1 MAALNGKSQRQIAKE
16 YRIGRNTIRRYMK
29 QYYASREALLSNTSN
44 PQDVPTLI
52 EAVVEKPKYNTSS
65 RKKTKLT
72 PEVLQLIQKY
82 LDENKNKCER
92 GMHKQ
97 QMKAVDIYQALKEAS
112 IDISYTSVCKAVRE
126 LSNKSKEAYIKQE
139 YELGQVCEFDWGEVK
154 LFIDSDQ
161 PSVYQMAV
169 FTTAKGNFR
178 YARLF
183 RSQKTEC
190 FLEAH
195 ALFFDYIGGVYHVM
209 TYDNMKTAVKKFVSR
224 TEKEPTDELL
234 KLSLYYGFQ
243 YRFCNVRS
251 GNEKGHVERSVEY
264 IRRKA
269 FCIKDTFSSLEEAN
283 EHRMKKIEELNLTSK
298 EGYDGFS
305 PNEIYHNEKPFLL
318 PKMPRYSASRIVTAR
333 VDKYSTISV
342 DQNRY
347 SVPDTLVG
355 QDITVIIYPEQIEC
369 FKDNKKVATHPKKYG
384 NHEWSLCISHYTK
397 TLKRKPGAL
406 SQSLALKQ
414 SDKRL
419 QQIYKTYYTANPKD
433 FIELLEYIAEI
444 GEVKVYETI
453 EKLEKITPIDI
464 STDKIKL
471 ICGRKTN
478 EEHCTGDPKILD
490 ASTKNILRINELFG
504 IKSTDYQK
512 EAIL

>member
-16 YRIGRNTIRRYMK
+16 YGIGRNTIRRYMK

-82 LDENKNKCER
+82 LDENKNKYER

-126 LSNKSKEAYIKQE
+126 LSNKSKKSYIKQE
-139 YELGQVCEFDWGEVK
+139 YELGEVCEFDWGEVK
-154 LFIDSDQ
+154 LFIGSDQ

-195 ALFFDYIGGVYHVM
+195 ALFFDYIGGAYHVM
-209 TYDNMKTAVKKFVSR
+209 TYDNMKLAVKRFVSR

-234 KLSLYYGFQ
+234 RLSLYYGFQ
-243 YRFCNVRS
+243 YHFCNVRS

-269 FCIKDTFSSLEEAN
+269 FCIKDSFTSL
-283 EHRMKKIEELNLTSK
+283 
-298 EGYDGFS
+298 
-305 PNEIYHNEKPFLL
+305 
-318 PKMPRYSASRIVTAR
+318 
-333 VDKYSTISV
+333 
-342 DQNRY
+342 
-347 SVPDTLVG
+347 
-355 QDITVIIYPEQIEC
+355 
-369 FKDNKKVATHPKKYG
+369 
-384 NHEWSLCISHYTK
+384 
-397 TLKRKPGAL
+397 
-406 SQSLALKQ
+406 
-414 SDKRL
+414 
-419 QQIYKTYYTANPKD
+419 
-433 FIELLEYIAEI
+433 
-444 GEVKVYETI
+444 
-453 EKLEKITPIDI
+453 
-464 STDKIKL
+464 
-471 ICGRKTN
+471 
-478 EEHCTGDPKILD
+478 
-490 ASTKNILRINELFG
+490 
-504 IKSTDYQK
+504 
-512 EAIL
+512 